1 MSFAIVHV
9 RFFPF
14 LRKYLLEILSE
25 KTKKRKKEKKKENE
39 RQKIMTYTSRM
50 RTISENTFDKVR
62 R

>member
-25 KTKKRKKEKKKENE
+25 KTKKRKKENE